1 MFRVIQKV
9 LVIYGLI
16 LREGINEWHRIVQF
30 WLKKKK
36 RHWHKYWLWQF
47 FFVIF
52 EQGKIDNEIWTII
65 SIHFNVN
72 TAVHTVKFQTNDKED
87 VLNDYFIY
95 YRYK

>member
-1 MFRVIQKV
+1 MASNSSI
-9 LVIYGLI
+9 LI
-16 LREGINEWHRIVQF
+16 EEEKKTLTQILIVA
-30 WLKKKK
+30 
-36 RHWHKYWLWQF
+36 F